1 MRSLWIVGLKK
12 GLKKMKSKSSKDFFS
27 RVGLLLL
34 LDIAVWV
41 VVLVGSFTVR
51 SFLIEV
57 FPKNADTI
65 NVVLCAVYLVIY
77 YAAIAF
83 TMIANPITRASWLNY
98 TAGKK
103 YSFKE
108 DMREFLKYDF
118 VDEMVC
124 YLLVCLPV
132 HLMIQYLGDL
142 GLSLSQFFIGQSAIF
157 AILECNVWL
166 SYLLNM
172 VLYAL
177 FWLVTVAIAHF
188 VWNKQRLRK

>member
-1 MRSLWIVGLKK
+1 
-12 GLKKMKSKSSKDFFS
+12 MKSKSSKDFFA

-34 LDIAVWV
+34 LDVAVWV
-41 VVLVGSFTVR
+41 VLLLGSFTIR

-57 FPKNADTI
+57 FPKNTNTV
-65 NVVLCAVYLVIY
+65 NVALCIVYLVIY

-83 TMIANPITRASWLNY
+83 TMIANNNTRAFWLNY

-108 DMREFLKYDF
+108 DLKDFLKYDF

-132 HLMIQYLGDL
+132 HLMIQYLGVL
-142 GLSLSQFFIGQSAIF
+142 GLTFSQFFIGQSAIY
-157 AILECNVWL
+157 AIFECEVWV
-166 SYLLNM
+166 SYVLNM
-172 VLYAL
+172 VLYGV
-177 FWLVTVAIAHF
+177 FWLVSVPLTHF
-188 VWNKQRLRK
+188 VWNKKRLRK